1 MPYSADLSTS
11 SRKQKTS
18 KGLKG
23 KALSW
28 QEDRV
33 REPTECTKNGNP
45 LYVSQHHERRQSVG
59 EEPIFQQ
66 HSLMDNKKQWLES
79 MVYKNEDIV
88 KHGRN
93 LPGYL
98 QCEGKSKNTQGKTF
112 NFGVLDWSRLEN
124 WKSNT
129 KRIMKS
135 SLSGNN
141 LALESGSARLSTSV
155 NNSIP
160 QLDQQA
166 LNGSQLH
173 SSCRERPATCERPKG
188 KAIQVQSSETVHG
201 LQTSC
206 WKDLSSDSNGQQAEQ
221 LITSSRESSPNDTM
235 RSHPSTIKMPS
246 EENIDHDD
254 DLHLSGHQ
262 DVMFSLGDSN
272 ASSSHEQWLS
282 ESREPL
288 DHVLTELNPS
298 FEVLQSFP
306 FPLGTKPYPKCP
318 VEIKDAPLK
327 NRSLIENKSAVE
339 RLITDKD
346 CKNVDQ
352 NSGEQPSVTG
362 RHSSFSRRFNFS
374 LEKMATSFSFRTSSA
389 FPQLNSTYKSF
400 GSSPDLHDYKS
411 KKGNAS
417 NIVRSISMRL
427 LDPLLKRKGPHSAKK
442 VQHSNRNL
450 ISNEKTPI
458 YDKQQKSSNVH
469 ALLQLTMKNG
479 IPFFKLVVDSSSN
492 ILAAAVNKLPSGK
505 DDSSLTYTFHSV
517 HQIKKN
523 GGWKNQSSTE
533 KRCEFDY
540 NIVGKMKI
548 SSSYHAEFSGL
559 ERDLFVVRES
569 VLYGPDPA
577 QSDQIT
583 PDCMLN
589 AELAT
594 IIVKNTS
601 SENYGGIGSSK
612 STVVILPGG
621 IHSLP
626 NSGKPS
632 PLINR
637 WRSGGACDCG
647 GWDIGCELR
656 VLTTQNESIKIPYP
670 SSLDRLDLCY
680 EGMHNNKH
688 ALSLAPLENGLYS
701 LEYNASISLLQAF
714 SICVA
719 VVSCQNL
726 THIFQVNHLQDAN
739 DFSKPIMTRY
749 EKVEN
754 RTIVHA
760 KIPPDSPIG
769 RV

>member
-1 MPYSADLSTS
+1 
-11 SRKQKTS
+11 
-18 KGLKG
+18 
-23 KALSW
+23 
-28 QEDRV
+28 
-33 REPTECTKNGNP
+33 
-45 LYVSQHHERRQSVG
+45 
-59 EEPIFQQ
+59 
-66 HSLMDNKKQWLES
+66 
-79 MVYKNEDIV
+79 MVYKNEDLV

-98 QCEGKSKNTQGKTF
+98 QRWGKSKNTQDKTF
-112 NFGVLDWSRLEN
+112 SFGVLDWSRLEN
-124 WKSNT
+124 WKANT
-129 KRIMKS
+129 KHIMKS
-135 SLSGNN
+135 SLSGDN
-141 LALESGSARLSTSV
+141 LALESGSPRLSTSM

-166 LNGSQLH
+166 SNGSQLH
-173 SSCRERPATCERPKG
+173 SSCRERPPTCGRPRGKG
-188 KAIQVQSSETVHG
+188 INVQSSETFHG

-206 WKDLSSDSNGQQAEQ
+206 WKDLSFDSNGQQAEQ
-221 LITSSRESSPNDTM
+221 MITSERDFSLHDTM
-235 RSHPSTIKMPS
+235 RSHPSATKMPS
-246 EENIDHDD
+246 EENINHDD
-254 DLHLSGHQ
+254 DLHLSGHK
-262 DVMFSLGDSN
+262 DVMLSLGDSH
-272 ASSSHEQWLS
+272 ASSSHEHWLS

-288 DHVLTELNPS
+288 DHILTEVNPS

-306 FPLGTKPYPKCP
+306 YPLGTNPYPKYP

-327 NRSLIENKSAVE
+327 DRSLKENKSAVE
-339 RLITDKD
+339 HLTTDED
-346 CKNVDQ
+346 CK

-362 RHSSFSRRFNFS
+362 RHSSFSRRFSFS
-374 LEKMATSFSFRTSSA
+374 LEKMATSFSFRTSST
-389 FPQLNSTYKSF
+389 FPQLNSAYKSF
-400 GSSPDLHDYKS
+400 GSSPDLHGYNS
-411 KKGNAS
+411 KKGNAT

-427 LDPLLKRKGPHSAKK
+427 LDPLLKRKGHHSAKK
-442 VQHSNRNL
+442 VQQSNRNL
-450 ISNEKTPI
+450 ISNQKTPI
-458 YDKQQKSSNVH
+458 PDRQQKSSDVH

-479 IPFFKLVVDSSSN
+479 IPFFKLVVDSSSK
-492 ILAAAVNKLPSGK
+492 ILAAAVKQLPSGK

-517 HQIKKN
+517 HEMKKKN
-523 GGWKNQSSTE
+523 GGWKKQSSTE
-533 KRCEFDY
+533 KGCRFDY

-569 VLYGPDPA
+569 VLYGPDPE
-577 QSDQIT
+577 QSDQVA
-583 PDCMLN
+583 PDCMLT

-601 SENYGGIGSSK
+601 NENYGGIGSSK

-656 VLTTQNESIKIPYP
+656 VLTNDNESIKIPNP
-670 SSLDRLDLCY
+670 STLDRLDLCY
-680 EGMHNNKH
+680 QGMHKNKH
-688 ALSLAPLENGLYS
+688 GLSLASLENGLYS
-701 LEYNASISLLQAF
+701 LEYDASISLLQAF

-719 VVSCQNL
+719 IVSSQNL

-760 KIPPDSPIG
+760 KIPPASPIG